1 MANIRNCEHTKDD
14 GSPCGAVPVH
24 NSPYCYF
31 HRKFYNPPALP
42 GEPNYVAP
50 LLESHESIQLAAT
63 HLYQSFFSRK
73 MDSKQVALALNILKL
88 AAKSIATVEKARKRA
103 EKSRLR
109 NLKRRLRHRIPK
121 CGNGLPSPFRRS
133 AAPWRQ
139 PRSLHHN
146 LVSTIPMAAC
156 RRITAQSNENFIR
169 EKRDWSRS

>member
-63 HLYQSFFSRK
+63 HLYQSFLSRK

-103 EKSRLR
+103 EKEPPAEPQATAPAPD
-109 NLKRRLRHRIPK
+109 PK
-121 CGNGLPSPFRRS
+121 VWERASKPVQAERS
-133 AAPWRQ
+133 SVATTAVPPPQ
-139 PRSLHHN
+139 PRIYDPYGCMPKN
-146 LVSTIPMAAC
+146 NGT
-156 RRITAQSNENFIR
+156 
-169 EKRDWSRS
+169 K